1 MPNVK
6 NDGVV
11 IHYKVKGR
19 GPAILFHTG
28 AGGDSRM
35 WELAGYVDALPGFR
49 KILLDQRGRGK
60 SGRPTEVEDHR
71 MDRFVSDVAA
81 VLDDAGVEAAAVWGY
96 SNGAMVGLAFGTAYP
111 RRLTALLGT
120 GSLAVRD
127 YADLPPIPDSQ
138 AFIQENVAKGGVA
151 QDVDRHMKDGHD
163 RFPALIDANVR
174 LGDPLMYALDRVA
187 WRSWK
192 GPRSLYPAFAAPVLM
207 LTGERE
213 DPDHETEKA
222 LALLPNARG
231 VRIARAGHLSAF
243 AESALSVPHALPF
256 LREHLA

>member
-1 MPNVK
+1 MPKVK
-6 NDGVV
+6 NEGVT
-11 IHYKVKGR
+11 IHYKVQGK
-19 GPAILFHTG
+19 GPAVVFHTG

-49 KILLDQRGRGK
+49 KILIDQRGRGK
-60 SGRPTEVEDHR
+60 SGFPTNIEDHA
-71 MDRFVSDVAA
+71 MPHFVSDVAA
-81 VLDDAGVEAAAVWGY
+81 VLDDAGVNAAGFWGY

-111 RRLTALLGT
+111 KRLRALVGT
-120 GSLAVRD
+120 GSLAVQD
-127 YADLPPIPDSQ
+127 YADLPPLPDPQ
-138 AFIQENVAKGGVA
+138 VFIRENVAKRGVG
-151 QDVDRHMKDGHD
+151 QDVDRHMRESND

-192 GPRSLYPAFAAPVLM
+192 GPRSLYPTFATPVLM

-213 DPDHETEKA
+213 DPEHVTEKA

-231 VRIARAGHLSAF
+231 VRIPRVGHLSAF
-243 AESALSVPHALPF
+243 AESSLSVPHALPF
-256 LREHLA
+256 LREHLG